1 MEKELISYLSNILK
15 KNFIEK
21 IANINEAV
29 DNFLNANI
37 SELNKMAALEQ
48 LYLFQLYSSAYIGPD
63 PRAKSNILSSYSL
76 VLNVKD
82 DNNLLENLSKFKTI
96 IEVMRNAETHPLETF
111 KRKLENDKNSEN
123 LIF

>member
-15 KNFIEK
+15 ENFIEK

-37 SELNKMAALEQ
+37 SEVNKMAALEQ

-82 DNNLLENLSKFKTI
+82 DKDLLENLSKFKTI
-96 IEVMRNAETHPLETF
+96 IDVMKNAETHPLETF
-111 KRKLENDKNSEN
+111 KRKLEDDRNSEN

>member
-37 SELNKMAALEQ
+37 SEVNKMAALEQ

-82 DNNLLENLSKFKTI
+82 DKDLLENLSKFKTI
-96 IEVMRNAETHPLETF
+96 IDVMKNAETHPLETF
-111 KRKLENDKNSEN
+111 KRKLEDDRNSEN

>member
-21 IANINEAV
+21 IANIDEAI

-37 SELNKMAALEQ
+37 SEVNKMAVLEQ

>member
-15 KNFIEK
+15 ENFIEK

-37 SELNKMAALEQ
+37 SEVNKMAALEQ

-111 KRKLENDKNSEN
+111 KRKLEDDRNSEN

>member
-21 IANINEAV
+21 IANIDEAI
-29 DNFLNANI
+29 DNFLNSNI
-37 SELNKMAALEQ
+37 SEVNKMAVLEQ

-76 VLNVKD
+76 VLNIRD
-82 DNNLLENLSKFKTI
+82 DNDLLENLSKFKNI
-96 IEVMRNAETHPLETF
+96 VDVMKNAETHPLETF
-111 KRKLENDKNSEN
+111 KKKLEDDKNSEN
-123 LIF
+123 LKF

>member
-15 KNFIEK
+15 ENFIEK

-37 SELNKMAALEQ
+37 SEVNKMAALEQ

-76 VLNVKD
+76 VLNAKD

>member
-15 KNFIEK
+15 KNFIKK
-21 IANINEAV
+21 IANIDEAI

-37 SELNKMAALEQ
+37 SEVNKMAVLEQ

-82 DNNLLENLSKFKTI
+82 DNDLLENLSKFKTI
-96 IEVMRNAETHPLETF
+96 IDVMKNAETHPLETF
-111 KRKLENDKNSEN
+111 KKKLEDDRNSEN
-123 LIF
+123 SRF

>member
-37 SELNKMAALEQ
+37 SEVNKMAALEQ

-111 KRKLENDKNSEN
+111 KRKLEDDRNSEN

>member
-15 KNFIEK
+15 ENFIEK

-37 SELNKMAALEQ
+37 SEVNKMAVLEQ

>member
-15 KNFIEK
+15 ENFIEK

-37 SELNKMAALEQ
+37 SEVNKMAALEQ

>member
-15 KNFIEK
+15 ENFIEK

-37 SELNKMAALEQ
+37 SEVNKMAALD
-48 LYLFQLYSSAYIGPD
+48 LFQLYSSAYIGPD